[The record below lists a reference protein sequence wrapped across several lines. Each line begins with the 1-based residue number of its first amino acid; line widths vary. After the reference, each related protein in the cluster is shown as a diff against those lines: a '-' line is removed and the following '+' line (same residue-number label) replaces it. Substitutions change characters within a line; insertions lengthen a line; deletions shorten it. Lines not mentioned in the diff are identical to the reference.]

1 MLNKLFGHRCK
12 QTSATLKYPSKTHTL
27 SNDEM
32 PTHNHG
38 GETGTAT
45 ATQKTSKTIYDATG
59 MPTGVYEAADAEHT
73 HTIADD
79 GGSLAH
85 NNVQPSAVVLKIIK
99 Y

>member
-1 MLNKLFGHRCK
+1 MLNKLLGLICK